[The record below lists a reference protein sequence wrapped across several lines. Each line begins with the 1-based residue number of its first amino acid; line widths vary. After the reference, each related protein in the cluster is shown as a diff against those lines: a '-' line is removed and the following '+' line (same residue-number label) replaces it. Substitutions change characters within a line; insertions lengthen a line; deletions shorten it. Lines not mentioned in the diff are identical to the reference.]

1 MAVGRGRGLQLDSR
15 RCGRVCTRSDE
26 AVRLLA
32 GIRGDHGDA
41 GMGSEDGCWGWG
53 SISTHQLAL
62 SMHPERRGSVH
73 WLCDDSKRNAA
84 TAKAWVDE
92 LERAEFSWAAANHSH
107 TLAWCLPC
115 PSAACPGGCLLTCG
129 RRAPGHASGQ
139 ELWTLALRRQAAPL
153 QKHCLEASRAQPATL
168 CSVYNRSPYPYPGR
182 DCVPSSVR
190 LQLVV
195 ATPPTLG

>member
-1 MAVGRGRGLQLDSR
+1 MAVGREGGLQLDSR

-26 AVRLLA
+26 AVRLLV
-32 GIRGDHGDA
+32 GIRGDHGDV

-62 SMHPERRGSVH
+62 SMHPERRGPVH

-115 PSAACPGGCLLTCG
+115 PSAACPGAQVAASS
-129 RRAPGHASGQ
+129 RAVGGIWASGH
-139 ELWTLALRRQAAPL
+139 LGYWAGVVD
-153 QKHCLEASRAQPATL
+153 SRASAAACTAAETL
-168 CSVYNRSPYPYPGR
+168 PRSVQGSASGA
-182 DCVPSSVR
+182 
-190 LQLVV
+190 L
-195 ATPPTLG
+195 